1 MFKNIA
7 NRNYNFT
14 LGQKCSPRKDD
25 APEFTETDFSCILF
39 QLLPWS
45 PLSRLSL
52 YVRRHYRLLYRD
64 TYRLMASI
72 STNAG
77 W

>member
-14 LGQKCSPRKDD
+14 LGLKCSPRKDD

-39 QLLPWS
+39 QLF
-45 PLSRLSL
+45 SRN
-52 YVRRHYRLLYRD
+52 
-64 TYRLMASI
+64 TAS
-72 STNAG
+72 
-77 W
+77 